1 MRGGEQIS
9 SCQQLGMVG
18 GRGWTWWWRGSTRDI
33 SEVTGQLCT
42 EEAEVTGNP
51 DKSRWWFPDMKNLLI
66 LSSTKGAIF
75 LMFPGIV

>member
-1 MRGGEQIS
+1 M
-9 SCQQLGMVG
+9 
-18 GRGWTWWWRGSTRDI
+18 RDI
-33 SEVTGQLCT
+33 SEVKGQLCT